1 MKRQL
6 RRCRDGGLLFA
17 GQPARS
23 AEAPG
28 HLHAAGSP
36 THLIDFALH
45 HGLHGGVFHHLSQH
59 SPVAATDDQHLGEES
74 TENQPSAGAAH
85 GGTFTARPEDS
96 GLTASSPP
104 GSSRPGDGL
113 GGPTRATLCQAP
125 SVGAPEARAHARL
138 SPRLP

>member
-1 MKRQL
+1 MTRKAKRWRCQCHAAEPAANALAADQGQQVKRQL
-6 RRCRDGGLLFA
+6 RRCCDGGLLFA

-59 SPVAATDDQHLGEES
+59 SPVTATDDQHLGEER
-74 TENQPSAGAAH
+74 TENQPSAGAAQ
-85 GGTFTARPEDS
+85 GELSRLGLKTA
-96 GLTASSPP
+96 A
-104 GSSRPGDGL
+104 
-113 GGPTRATLCQAP
+113 
-125 SVGAPEARAHARL
+125 
-138 SPRLP
+138 